1 MFDETVV
8 GASPPSEVEAKA
20 TFYMQKWYSAFI
32 VDPANGLKNLGWPLY
47 KKDGGATLVELFPE
61 NNVQN
66 PIRLENPDLF
76 DAGCQALGL

>member
-8 GASPPSEVEAKA
+8 GASPPSELEAKA

-32 VDPANGLKNLGWPLY
+32 VDPANGLKSLGWPLY
-47 KKDGGATLVELFPE
+47 KKDGATLVELFPE

-66 PIRLENPDLF
+66 PILLENPNRF